1 MNISLGNSIVAI
13 AFVIAVGVMI
23 WQIMLAN
30 LPIDSDDSD
39 TWRDDVDDA
48 ETRLDE
54 SEEFLRRMERLSKR
68 NQDENDK
75 K

>member
-30 LPIDSDDSD
+30 PPIDSDDGD

>member
-1 MNISLGNSIVAI
+1 MNISVGNSIVAI
-13 AFVIAVGVMI
+13 AFIIAVGVMI
-23 WQIMLAN
+23 WQIMIAN
-30 LPIDSDDSD
+30 PPIETDNED
-39 TWRDDVDDA
+39 TWRDDVDNA
-48 ETRLDE
+48 EERLDE

>member
-1 MNISLGNSIVAI
+1 MSISIGNSIVAI
-13 AFVIAVGVMI
+13 AFIIGVGVMI
-23 WQIMLAN
+23 WQIMVAN
-30 LPIDSDDSD
+30 APTDASEND
-39 TWRDDVDDA
+39 TWRDDVDSA
-48 ETRLDE
+48 EERLDE

>member
-30 LPIDSDDSD
+30 PPTDSDDGD
-39 TWRDDVDDA
+39 TWQDDVDDA

>member
-1 MNISLGNSIVAI
+1 MSISIGNSIVAI
-13 AFVIAVGVMI
+13 AFIIGVGVMI
-23 WQIMLAN
+23 WQIMIAN
-30 LPIDSDDSD
+30 APTDTDEDD
-39 TWRDDVDDA
+39 TWRDDVDSV
-48 ETRLDE
+48 EERLDE